1 MNGNFDAEVL
11 PHLTFLQRRAVSL
24 VRDQAA
30 AEDLVQDALLQAC
43 RFWHRYRPNTNIRAW
58 LATILRHCFIN
69 EYRKSR
75 RGPVLTQ
82 LDEATWVG
90 GDRGSQAVE
99 AEAGTGRLTD
109 ATVITALEELPPKY
123 RQALLLSDLQGLS
136 LSEISR
142 RLGIP
147 VGTAKSRIFRG
158 RRAARARLRG
168 HALAMGYVTSSQLAS
183 GRAPDRR
190 VA

>member
-43 RFWHRYRPNTNIRAW
+43 RFWHRYRPNTNLRAW

>member
-30 AEDLVQDALLQAC
+30 AEDLVQDTLLQAC

-90 GDRGSQAVE
+90 GDRGSQAAE
-99 AEAGTGRLTD
+99 AESGTGRLTD